1 MFQISTGQDSVPED
15 LLEFIDRENNPT
27 QVASEL
33 LVGNSVNKMYKS
45 RGVGYLTNVSYMEGF
60 TYQTV

>member
-33 LVGNSVNKMYKS
+33 LVGNSVNKILCINP
-45 RGVGYLTNVSYMEGF
+45 GVSVT
-60 TYQTV
+60 